1 MDFVSLAPSP
11 EEIAAGALRPENLDR
26 ARRAVLEDGMVVL
39 QGIVDPAH
47 LDVLKA
53 RMLED
58 LAAILA
64 RPDAPFNFTKGNVQ
78 QDPPPFA
85 PYLFADILLNPL
97 VGGISESVLG
107 KGFSNA
113 FYSGNTALPHGQRQP
128 VHADMGHLW
137 PGHSPASPPFA
148 LVVNVPVVDVSPA
161 NGSTEL
167 WPGTHR
173 DARDDVF
180 EDGRLST
187 AAVEARRAERP
198 PLQPTLRRSDVL
210 IRDMRMWHAG
220 TVNHTDEPRPMIAM
234 IHWVPW
240 WPTETIPFPQ
250 VAEPFFA
257 DAPFRTAT
265 RFVDGEVDY
274 LHHGE
279 AYDVRP

>member
-1 MDFVSLAPSP
+1 MEFVFLAPSH
-11 EEIAAGALRPENLDR
+11 EEVAAGALRAVNLDL

-39 QGIVDPAH
+39 KGIVKPDH
-47 LDVLKA
+47 LALLKA

-58 LAAILA
+58 LATILG
-64 RPDAPFNFTKGNVQ
+64 RPDAPFNFTTGNVQ
-78 QDPPPFA
+78 QAPPPFA
-85 PYLFADILLNPL
+85 PYLFEDILLNPL
-97 VGGISESVLG
+97 VGRISESILG

-137 PGHSPASPPFA
+137 PGYAPASPPYA
-148 LVVNVPVVDVSPA
+148 LVVNVPVVDVSSA

-167 WPGTHR
+167 WPGTHL
-173 DARDDVF
+173 DARDDIF
-180 EDGRLST
+180 EEGRLST
-187 AAVEARRAERP
+187 KAIEARRAERP
-198 PLQPTLRRSDVL
+198 PIQPILKRGDVL

-240 WPTETIPFPQ
+240 WPTEAIPFPHC
-250 VAEPFFA
+250 AKPFFA
-257 DAPFRTAT
+257 NAPFRTST

-279 AYDVRP
+279 AHDVR